1 MGIIPHA
8 EMKGQVDKATAK
20 KLYGGDEGRACGG
33 AEQKGLWFPFP
44 IDMVDRVKTNATA
57 DRHRPMRISAK
68 NKLQRIIRR
77 AAEGK
82 ASQFGYPSA

>member
-33 AEQKGLWFPFP
+33 AE
-44 IDMVDRVKTNATA
+44 
-57 DRHRPMRISAK
+57 
-68 NKLQRIIRR
+68 
-77 AAEGK
+77 
-82 ASQFGYPSA
+82 